1 MMLSQLS
8 TAYFSA
14 LQQYQK
20 ALEQRVRDEAKLVR
34 QYISAP
40 ETTPFA
46 VLYLATEGLYAQ
58 ILGSRSGLAEKLQQ
72 QGILLA
78 GPTTVTA
85 LLNAL
90 AMGFRTLAINRKA
103 TEVWQVL
110 GAAKM
115 QYEKFGDL
123 LQKARK
129 KVDEAGKDIEFGDAK
144 DFREIYD
151 IVMNN
156 PTVQQKLTEWAK
168 KFPRATYGSDP
179 SNPLYEYGFADINA
193 TLSASS
199 SKNIYYASQL
209 LDELDVINL
218 PAGDPNR
225 WEKGDTSYVAVATG
239 EINGKKYMVAL
250 FKTSIQKNPDYNPNQ
265 GKN

>member
-1 MMLSQLS
+1 M
-8 TAYFSA
+8 
-14 LQQYQK
+14 
-20 ALEQRVRDEAKLVR
+20 KL
-34 QYISAP
+34 
-40 ETTPFA
+40 FKK
-46 VLYLATEGLYAQ
+46 VLAA
-58 ILGSRSGLAEKLQQ
+58 A
-72 QGILLA
+72 LA
-78 GPTTVTA
+78 GVLALSVLTGCNNSAATVTMVDA
-85 LLNAL
+85 LNDWSKVYGEGSTFEKGNEDLQNQVNAL
-90 AMGFRTLAINRKA
+90 VEI
-103 TEVWQVL
+103 
-110 GAAKM
+110 
-115 QYEKFGDL
+115 
-123 LQKARK
+123 
-129 KVDEAGKDIEFGDAK
+129 VDEAGKDIKFGDAK

>member
-1 MMLSQLS
+1 M
-8 TAYFSA
+8 
-14 LQQYQK
+14 
-20 ALEQRVRDEAKLVR
+20 KL
-34 QYISAP
+34 
-40 ETTPFA
+40 FKK
-46 VLYLATEGLYAQ
+46 VLAA
-58 ILGSRSGLAEKLQQ
+58 A
-72 QGILLA
+72 LA
-78 GPTTVTA
+78 GVLALSVLTGCNNSAATVTMVDA
-85 LLNAL
+85 LNDWSKVYGEDITFEKGNEDLQNQVNAL
-90 AMGFRTLAINRKA
+90 VKI
-103 TEVWQVL
+103 
-110 GAAKM
+110 
-115 QYEKFGDL
+115 
-123 LQKARK
+123 
-129 KVDEAGKDIEFGDAK
+129 VDEAGKDIKFGDAK